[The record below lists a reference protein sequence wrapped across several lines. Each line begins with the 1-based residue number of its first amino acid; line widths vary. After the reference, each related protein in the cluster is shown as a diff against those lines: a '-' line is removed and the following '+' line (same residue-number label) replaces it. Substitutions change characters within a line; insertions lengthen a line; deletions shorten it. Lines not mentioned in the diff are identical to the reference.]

1 MTPLEIPLSV
11 LEQRLPA
18 HLLQWAPQFLMAEL
32 CFGVDPFLMAA
43 LCERESQGG
52 EALDPHGAGGVGDAG
67 HGKGLF
73 QIDDRGHG
81 AFTVSHFDDGT
92 PLWAQPTLNAAYA
105 AWLYSRNLTHCG
117 GDDIIAIAAYNCGL
131 TKAIRAVNGIATTS
145 RKIAALDAIT
155 THKYV
160 SGVLAN
166 YEILMGAPLKG
177 V

>member
-1 MTPLEIPLSV
+1 MIPLGLRLSA

-52 EALDPHGAGGVGDAG
+52 ETLDPQGPAGVGDAG

-73 QIDDRGHG
+73 QIDDRGHPG
-81 AFTVSHFDDGT
+81 YTNAYADSGV
-92 PLWAQPTLNAAYA
+92 PLWSQPTLNTAYA
-105 AWLYSRNLTHCG
+105 AWLYSRNLSHCG
-117 GDDIIAIAAYNCGL
+117 NDNIVAIAAYNCGL
-131 TKAIRAVNGIATTS
+131 TRAIRAVNGIATPS
-145 RKIAALDAIT
+145 RKIAALDAVT
-155 THKYV
+155 TNKYV

-166 YEILMGAPLKG
+166 YEALVGAPFKG